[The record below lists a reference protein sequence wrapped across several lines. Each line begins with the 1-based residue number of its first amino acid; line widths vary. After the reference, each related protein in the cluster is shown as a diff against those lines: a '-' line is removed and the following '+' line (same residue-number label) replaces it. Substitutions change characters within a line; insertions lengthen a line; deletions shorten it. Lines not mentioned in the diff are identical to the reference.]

1 MMLYFL
7 KLSVSLAVLWV
18 FYQLVLRRLTF
29 YNLNRWY
36 LLGYSVLC
44 FFIPLI
50 DVGPA
55 LGSGD
60 EIGVIRMIPVVAVAA
75 SVSRPGWGIR
85 EVAAIAL
92 AAGVLVLLV
101 RLLVRWLSLV
111 RLSRRSRLLAEDG
124 RIRIY
129 RVEGAVR
136 PFSFGRAVYLNPE
149 LHTESEL
156 ADIVLHEYVH
166 IRQKHSVDILFA
178 ELLSVIGWY
187 NPFVWLIRHSIRQ
200 NLEFIA
206 DRQVLGSGVDRK
218 AYQYHLLNVVGRPA
232 YRIANSFNFSSLKK
246 RIVMMNKSKSA
257 RLHLVKFLFVLP
269 LVAVLLLAFR
279 STYERIGR
287 VRRPVAAVRAEVLTA
302 DGAGSPAVPER
313 LVRHWVMPAGHGVMA
328 AAAAGH
334 GVIAAAAPADTS
346 KPAKDTALVPSRALY
361 LVDGKETSPG
371 ELNPATIYSMNVV
384 KGDQALALF
393 GEKGKY
399 GVIAVITKD
408 FHRQHTTPED
418 TLSGPLKPVFLQL
431 KGKDTLR
438 LGKKDGVQP
447 LYIVDGKEMPDV
459 SNLDPNTIESLS
471 VIRDAAAKAVYGD
484 KGKNGVIIIVLK
496 KKSSYVPRMTID
508 GKEGPMSI
516 MADTIR
522 TKLGGD
528 QVVITAEKVPGQ

>member
-1 MMLYFL
+1 MMLYVL

-36 LLGYSVLC
+36 LLGYSGLC

-55 LGSGD
+55 VGSGD
-60 EIGVIRMIPVVAVAA
+60 EIRFIRMIPVVAMTSPVN
-75 SVSRPGWGIR
+75 RPGWGILDVMTAV
-85 EVAAIAL
+85 VAVGA
-92 AAGVLVLLV
+92 LVLLA

-111 RLSRRSRLLAEDG
+111 RLRRRSALLAEDG
-124 RIRIY
+124 PIRIY
-129 RVEGAVR
+129 RVGGAVR

-166 IRQKHSVDILFA
+166 IRQKHSADILFA

-206 DRQVLGSGVDRK
+206 DQQVLSSGVDRK

-246 RIVMMNKSKSA
+246 RIVMMNKSRSA

-269 LVAVLLLAFR
+269 LLAVLLLAFR
-279 STYERIGR
+279 S
-287 VRRPVAAVRAEVLTA
+287 RP
-302 DGAGSPAVPER
+302 
-313 LVRHWVMPAGHGVMA
+313 VRHWMMPAGRRVMVGV
-328 AAAAGH
+328 
-334 GVIAAAAPADTS
+334 APADTS
-346 KPAKDTALVPSRALY
+346 KPAKDTTVLPVRAMY
-361 LVDGKETSPG
+361 LVDGKETAAA
-371 ELNPATIYSMNVV
+371 EVNAIRPADIFSMNVL
-384 KGDQALALF
+384 KGGQALELF
-393 GEKGKY
+393 GERGKY
-399 GVIAVITKD
+399 GVIAIMTKE
-408 FHRQHTTPED
+408 FHSRHAASGD
-418 TLSGPLKPVFLQL
+418 TDSNPMKPIFLQL
-431 KGKDTLR
+431 KMRDTLQLKVR
-438 LGKKDGVQP
+438 DTLQLKKKDAAQP
-447 LYIVDGKEMPDV
+447 LYIVDGKEMPDI

-471 VIRDAAAKAVYGD
+471 VLKDAAAEAVYGD
-484 KGKNGVIIIVLK
+484 RGKNGVIIIVLK

-528 QVVITAEKVPGQ
+528 QVIITAEKVPGR

>member
-246 RIVMMNKSKSA
+246 RIVMMNTRIAALAAEIK
-257 RLHLVKFLFVLP
+257 VQYVNP
-269 LVAVLLLAFR
+269 GIVLLNKQQKL
-279 STYERIGR
+279 
-287 VRRPVAAVRAEVLTA
+287 
-302 DGAGSPAVPER
+302 D
-313 LVRHWVMPAGHGVMA
+313 
-328 AAAAGH
+328 
-334 GVIAAAAPADTS
+334 
-346 KPAKDTALVPSRALY
+346 
-361 LVDGKETSPG
+361 ET
-371 ELNPATIYSMNVV
+371 
-384 KGDQALALF
+384 LF
-393 GEKGKY
+393 GDGLHPNEAGYRKLA
-399 GVIAVITKD
+399 IAIK
-408 FHRQHTTPED
+408 PYLK
-418 TLSGPLKPVFLQL
+418 LSKQ
-431 KGKDTLR
+431 
-438 LGKKDGVQP
+438 
-447 LYIVDGKEMPDV
+447 
-459 SNLDPNTIESLS
+459 
-471 VIRDAAAKAVYGD
+471 
-484 KGKNGVIIIVLK
+484 
-496 KKSSYVPRMTID
+496 
-508 GKEGPMSI
+508 
-516 MADTIR
+516 
-522 TKLGGD
+522 KLNS
-528 QVVITAEKVPGQ
+528 